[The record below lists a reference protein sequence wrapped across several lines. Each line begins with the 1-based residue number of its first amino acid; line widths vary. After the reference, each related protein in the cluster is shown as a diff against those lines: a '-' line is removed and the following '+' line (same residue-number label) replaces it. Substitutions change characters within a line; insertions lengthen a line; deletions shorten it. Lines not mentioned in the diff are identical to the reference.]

1 MDIRVSAL
9 VFSAGATASHWLP
22 WARPLWGC
30 WLFGAVLLLPARRL
44 RLAAVAAL
52 GLGWGAWHVTQAMN
66 TALDAACWDAELTG
80 RVVGLPTRNSDGPGG
95 ASVQRFWFALDRP
108 ALGSCAPTGAVRLTW
123 LAGPELRAGE
133 AWSLVARLR
142 PPHANANRFGFD
154 AGRWNMRNRV
164 AASGYVVSGV
174 RSASGVADLRAR
186 LDGVREQLRDRLLAL
201 PLVKGGVL
209 AALTLGDASAIS
221 REDMDLY
228 RRTGTMHLLVIS
240 GLHVGVVT
248 AFGFFLGRAVALV
261 VGGRTKALGVAG
273 GLLLSASYVLLAGA
287 GLSLIRAFAMSTTG
301 MLALVAGRSISASA
315 VFSYALVV
323 VLLVDPMAPLAPGFW
338 LSFGAVAVLLGFF
351 APRTRRQSWISSAL
365 TAQLAMALVFAPATI
380 GITGLVHPLAI
391 GANLLAVPVVTLIA
405 VPLALA
411 GTALVETFAGSWL
424 LVGADF
430 SIVVVG
436 DTLDL
441 ADRVAPLY
449 VTAPPGWLFW
459 TGACVAV
466 CLLPV
471 SRLAK
476 AALAAAAVVPVAWPL
491 LVMAPRIPAG
501 EVEVTVFDVGQGTSV
516 LVETARHALLYDT
529 GPAFQGGADAGA
541 GVVVPGL
548 RGLGQDTLDILM
560 LSHSDLD
567 HVGGTGSVTANVHA
581 AVVLA
586 GEPVPSQSSR
596 PCVAGMLW
604 QWDGVRFAVV
614 APARAHTTTG
624 NNASCVLLI
633 ETRDARVLLAG
644 DIEKEVEA
652 GLDLPHVDLLLVPH
666 HGSATSS
673 TEAFVAATRPK
684 FAIVG
689 AGWDNAF
696 GHPHPA
702 VVERYR
708 DAGAHILS
716 TAVSGA
722 LRWNSAEPGVVGV
735 ERCRESPYWRRQPAG
750 PWRRPAALSRR
761 LATTCV
767 PVVP

>member
-1 MDIRVSAL
+1 MDIRVLAL

-22 WARPLWGC
+22 WARPLWGY
-30 WLFGAVLLLPARRL
+30 WLFGAALLLPARRL
-44 RLAAVAAL
+44 RIAALAAL

-66 TALDAACWDAELTG
+66 TAIDAACWDAEFTG
-80 RVVGLPTRNSDGPGG
+80 RVVGLPTRTWDGPGG
-95 ASVQRFWFALDRP
+95 ASVQRFWFAVDRP
-108 ALGSCAPTGAVRLTW
+108 APGSCVPTGAVRLTW
-123 LAGPELRAGE
+123 LSGPELRGGE
-133 AWSLVARLR
+133 AWLLVARLK

-154 AGRWNMRNRV
+154 AGRWNMRNKV
-164 AASGYVVSGV
+164 TASGYVVAGSRGPSG
-174 RSASGVADLRAR
+174 APDLGAR
-186 LDGVREQLRDRLLAL
+186 LDRIRDQLRDRLLAL
-201 PLVKGGVL
+201 PLVKGDVL
-209 AALTLGDASAIS
+209 TALTLGDASAIS
-221 REDMDLY
+221 REDMNLY

-248 AFGFFLGRAVALV
+248 AFGFFVGRAVALV
-261 VGGRTKALGVAG
+261 FGGRTKALGVAG
-273 GLLLSASYVLLAGA
+273 GLLFSASYVLLAGA

-351 APRTRRQSWISSAL
+351 APRTRRESWISSAL
-365 TAQLAMALVFAPATI
+365 TAQLAIALVFAPATI

-411 GTALVETFAGSWL
+411 GTALVETFAGPWL

-430 SIVVVG
+430 CIAVVG
-436 DTLDL
+436 DILEL
-441 ADRVAPLY
+441 ADRIAPLY
-449 VTAPPGWLFW
+449 VSAPSGWLFW
-459 TGACVAV
+459 IGACVAV

-476 AALAAAAVVPVAWPL
+476 AALASAALVPVVWPL
-491 LVMAPRIPAG
+491 LVMAPRIPEG

-516 LVETARHALLYDT
+516 LVETAGHALLYDT
-529 GPAFQGGADAGA
+529 GPAFLAGADAGA
-541 GVVVPGL
+541 SVVVPGL
-548 RGLGQDTLDILM
+548 RGLGRDTLDLLM

-567 HVGGTGSVTANVHA
+567 HVGGTRSVTANVHA
-581 AVVLA
+581 GVVLA
-586 GEPVPSQSSR
+586 GEPVPGQSSG

-604 QWDGVRFAVV
+604 RWDGVRFAVV
-614 APARAHTTTG
+614 APVMAQTTTG

-633 ETRDARVLLAG
+633 ETRRARVLLAG

-652 GLDLPHVDLLLVPH
+652 GLELPPVDLLLVPH

-673 TEAFVAATRPK
+673 TEAFVAATRPA

-722 LRWNSAEPGVVGV
+722 LRWNSAEAGAVAV
-735 ERCRESPYWRRQPAG
+735 ERCRESPYWRRRPAG

-761 LATTCV
+761 LATCV
-767 PVVP
+767 PEAP